1 MRISRAPPR
10 CCTSRRTSAGSVSTS
25 IPPTTFRST
34 ALERAASDSVI
45 ELGPHGLGT
54 APLAGLY
61 EAVDEE
67 TALAVVARAWQLGVR
82 YFDTAPYYG
91 SGLAEQRLGVALRGR
106 PRGEFVVSTKVG
118 RLLRPGRSDFAGAP
132 ALEAY
137 FDFSYDGVLRSFAE
151 SLERPGLDRVDVLLV
166 HDPDDHYEE
175 ARDES
180 FRALLRL
187 REEGAVAAIGA
198 GMNQT
203 EMLCRFAR
211 EVDVDCFLLAGRY
224 TLLDRS
230 GADELLPLCEERDIA
245 VIAGGVFNSG
255 VLAGGETYN
264 YAPAPADV
272 RLRVEQL
279 RETCARWDVPL
290 QAAAVQFPARHP
302 AVTSVLVG
310 CRTPGEVDEDVALA

>member
-1 MRISRAPPR
+1 M
-10 CCTSRRTSAGSVSTS
+10 
-25 IPPTTFRST
+25 
-34 ALERAASDSVI
+34 I
-45 ELGPHGLGT
+45 ELSPLGLGT

-67 TALAVVARAWQLGVR
+67 TAHAVVARAWRHGVR

-91 SGLAEQRLGVALRGR
+91 SGLAERRLGTALRDR
-106 PRGEFVVSTKVG
+106 PRDEFVVSTKVG

-132 ALEAY
+132 PLEAY

-151 SLERPGLDRVDVLLV
+151 SLERLGLERVDVLLV
-166 HDPDDHYEE
+166 HDPDDHYEQ
-175 ARDES
+175 ARDEA

-203 EMLCRFAR
+203 EMLGRFAR

-230 GADELLPLCEERDIA
+230 GADELLPLCEERGIA

-255 VLAGGETYN
+255 VLAGGDTYD
-264 YAPAPADV
+264 YGPAPAGV
-272 RLRVEQL
+272 RKRVGELRS
-279 RETCARWDVPL
+279 TCARWEVPL
-290 QAAAVQFPARHP
+290 QAAAVQFPRRHP
-302 AVTSVLVG
+302 AIASVLVG
-310 CRTPGEVDEDVALA
+310 CRTPGEVDEDVALASLELPDGLWAELG